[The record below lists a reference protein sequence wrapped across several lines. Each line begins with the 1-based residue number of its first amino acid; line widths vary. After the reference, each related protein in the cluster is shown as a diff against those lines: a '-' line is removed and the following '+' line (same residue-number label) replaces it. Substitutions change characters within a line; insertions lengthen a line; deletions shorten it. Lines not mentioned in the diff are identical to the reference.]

1 MANELPV
8 EIHSHPTAS
17 HGLGGADLHQAIRC
31 KLATAESGTPRSIV
45 SLLGD
50 VTENFPHLTAY
61 VYRHGKPVHILTPC
75 CDEAIESA
83 KSP

>member
-8 EIHSHPTAS
+8 EIHSHLTAS
-17 HGLGGADLHQAIRC
+17 HRLGGADLHQAIRC
-31 KLATAESGTPRSIV
+31 KLAIAESGTLRSIV
-45 SLLGD
+45 ALLGN
-50 VTENFPHLTAY
+50 VIENFPHRIAY
-61 VYRHGKPVHILTPC
+61 VYRNGKPVHILTPC